1 MGPRRRS
8 ARGFTLVELLTVVV
22 ILGVLAAAAT
32 AGYRQYLMRANRV
45 DATSALL
52 RLSAAQER
60 FYLQNDRYAV
70 TMEEMADPPPAGLG
84 IGGTERGYYD
94 LSVEAGPGGAGTG
107 YQATATA
114 RSDANQRDDTDC
126 WTFTV
131 DQSNAR
137 TAATSDGTTG
147 DQVTDRCWR

>member
-1 MGPRRRS
+1 MGPWRLR
-8 ARGFTLVELLTVVV
+8 ARGFTLVELLTVMV
-22 ILGVLAAAAT
+22 ILGILAAAAT

-70 TMEEMADPPPAGLG
+70 TPEELTDPPPAGLG
-84 IGGTERGYYD
+84 IGGTDRGYYD
-94 LSVEAGPGGAGTG
+94 LSVAAGPGGSGTG

-114 RSDANQRDDTDC
+114 RSDANQRDDTGC
-126 WTFTV
+126 WTFSI

-137 TAATSDGTTG
+137 TAATSDGATG
-147 DQVTDRCWR
+147 DEITERCWR